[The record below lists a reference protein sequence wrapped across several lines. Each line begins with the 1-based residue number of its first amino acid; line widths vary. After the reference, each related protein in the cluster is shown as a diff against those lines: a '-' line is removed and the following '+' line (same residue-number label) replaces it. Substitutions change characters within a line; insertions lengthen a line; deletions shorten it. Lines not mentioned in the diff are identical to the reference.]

1 MNESELVRTC
11 PSRTDGA
18 PALFTHRISG
28 GTCAGRQSANY
39 HKCFS
44 CEHFQHGVIMPKAGL
59 PPLPSVEVPRVKGK
73 EPKPVPIP
81 GQAVP
86 AARLKVG

>member
-1 MNESELVRTC
+1 MNESQGVRTC
-11 PSRTDGA
+11 PTRTDGA

-28 GTCAGRQSANY
+28 GTCAGRQSSNY

-44 CEHFQHGVIMPKAGL
+44 CEHFEHGVVVPKAGL
-59 PPLPSVEVPRVKGK
+59 PPLPSIEVPRVNAN
-73 EPKPVPIP
+73 EPKRTPAPERE
-81 GQAVP
+81 VP